1 MELYPDSHHLSEL
14 DLYNVLMVA
23 LMVKNLPAMQEP
35 QVRSLGWVGEDPLEK
50 GMALQYSC
58 PEYSKDKGAWKA
70 TYSPR
75 GCKELDMTEW
85 LTLFHF

>member
-35 QVRSLGWVGEDPLEK
+35 QVRSLGWVGKIP
-50 GMALQYSC
+50 
-58 PEYSKDKGAWKA
+58 W
-70 TYSPR
+70 R
-75 GCKELDMTEW
+75 KEWHSSILAQSILRTKEPGRLHTVHGVAKSW
-85 LTLFHF
+85 T